1 MQSGGFTDRAK
12 AALSLAE
19 KMASRMSAGYVGTE
33 HILVGLLRE
42 KEGVAA
48 RVLKGNGADEEKIV
62 EMIQELI
69 MPEVTVA
76 LRERQGYSPR
86 AKFVLEEAH
95 RQADLSGVLRHNF
108 KRLSGNVLSKQ
119 SSFHTFLSFSDNK
132 NPSPQAWNSALC
144 LFLSSLL

>member
-48 RVLKGNGADEEKIV
+48 RVLKGNGDRKSV
-62 EMIQELI
+62 
-69 MPEVTVA
+69 V
-76 LRERQGYSPR
+76 
-86 AKFVLEEAH
+86 
-95 RQADLSGVLRHNF
+95 
-108 KRLSGNVLSKQ
+108 
-119 SSFHTFLSFSDNK
+119 
-132 NPSPQAWNSALC
+132 
-144 LFLSSLL
+144 